1 MILIFIFN
9 SKPFTFTLCEEIFMI
24 LGRYINKYYVR
35 YAPLLILGLCALIAV
50 DYFQLKIPELY
61 GNVING
67 INNGFVVV
75 DGVSVPFDANYLWN
89 EICSPLFVVI
99 VIIVLGRFTWRI
111 CFFIPGVKVE
121 QGLRDRMFNHCK
133 TLPVQF
139 YQRNKVG
146 NLMSLFTNDLDTLQE
161 CFGWGVMM
169 ACDALFLGGM
179 SMYKMFQMDWK
190 LTLFSLIPMVLM
202 LAIGIIVGKY
212 ITMKWDARQQ
222 AFSDLSDFAQESFS
236 GIAVIKAFVKEF
248 KELLAF
254 RWLNKKN
261 EKANVAYTKI
271 STLLN
276 ICVTLFVESVI
287 CVILGY
293 GGYLV
298 YLKKFDSGQLMEFI
312 GYFNSIVWPIMAITD
327 LIDMTSRG
335 KASLNRVSELLD
347 TKNEVTDKP
356 TATAVEKVDGEI
368 EFRNLTFRHP
378 DADYDALINVSFK
391 IQAGESIGV
400 IGKTGCGKT
409 TVADLILR
417 CYNVPDGTLFVDGK
431 DVNDITIKSLRNFC
445 AYVPQDNYLF
455 GDTIANNIAFATG
468 KADMRKIIRSAQL
481 ADVDDNISEFQHG
494 YDTVLGEHGVTV
506 SGGQKQ
512 RISIARALI
521 KDAPI
526 LILDD
531 SVSAV
536 DTDTE
541 KVILSNLKE
550 SRLGKTTILIAHRV
564 STVRNMDKVLYM
576 DGGKVVGF
584 GTHEQLLEQCP
595 DYKNMVELQKLE
607 EEKEGM

>member
-1 MILIFIFN
+1 
-9 SKPFTFTLCEEIFMI
+9 MI
-24 LGRYINKYYVR
+24 LGKYINKYYVR
-35 YAPLLILGLCALIAV
+35 YAPLLILGLCTLIAV

-584 GTHEQLLEQCP
+584 GTHEQLIEQCP

>member
-1 MILIFIFN
+1 MLL
-9 SKPFTFTLCEEIFMI
+9 SPFARRFFMI
-24 LGRYINKYYVR
+24 LGKYINKYYVR

-99 VIIVLGRFTWRI
+99 VIIILGRFTWRI

-347 TKNEVTDKP
+347 TKNEVIDKP

-584 GTHEQLLEQCP
+584 GTHEQLIEQCP

>member
-1 MILIFIFN
+1 MLL
-9 SKPFTFTLCEEIFMI
+9 SPFARRFFMI
-24 LGRYINKYYVR
+24 LGKYINKYYVR

-312 GYFNSIVWPIMAITD
+312 GYFNAIVWPIMAITD

-347 TKNEVTDKP
+347 TKNEVIDKP

-481 ADVDDNISEFQHG
+481 ADVDDNISGFQHG

-584 GTHEQLLEQCP
+584 GTHEQLIEQCP

>member
-1 MILIFIFN
+1 
-9 SKPFTFTLCEEIFMI
+9 MI
-24 LGRYINKYYVR
+24 LGKYINKYYVR

-99 VIIVLGRFTWRI
+99 VIIILGRFTWRI

-347 TKNEVTDKP
+347 TKNEVIDKP

-481 ADVDDNISEFQHG
+481 ADVDDNISGFQHG

-584 GTHEQLLEQCP
+584 GTHEQLIEQCP

>member
-1 MILIFIFN
+1 M
-9 SKPFTFTLCEEIFMI
+9 
-24 LGRYINKYYVR
+24 
-35 YAPLLILGLCALIAV
+35 
-50 DYFQLKIPELY
+50 
-61 GNVING
+61 
-67 INNGFVVV
+67 V

-254 RWLNKKN
+254 CWLNKKN

-391 IQAGESIGV
+391 IQAGESIGI

-584 GTHEQLLEQCP
+584 GTHEQLIEQCP

>member
-1 MILIFIFN
+1 
-9 SKPFTFTLCEEIFMI
+9 MI
-24 LGRYINKYYVR
+24 LGKYINKYYVR

-347 TKNEVTDKP
+347 TKNEVIDKP

-481 ADVDDNISEFQHG
+481 ADVDDNISGFQHG

-584 GTHEQLLEQCP
+584 GTHEQLIEQCP

>member
-1 MILIFIFN
+1 
-9 SKPFTFTLCEEIFMI
+9 MI
-24 LGRYINKYYVR
+24 LGKYINKYYVR

-347 TKNEVTDKP
+347 TKNEVIDKP
-356 TATAVEKVDGEI
+356 TAMAVEKVDGEI

-584 GTHEQLLEQCP
+584 GTHEQLIEQCP